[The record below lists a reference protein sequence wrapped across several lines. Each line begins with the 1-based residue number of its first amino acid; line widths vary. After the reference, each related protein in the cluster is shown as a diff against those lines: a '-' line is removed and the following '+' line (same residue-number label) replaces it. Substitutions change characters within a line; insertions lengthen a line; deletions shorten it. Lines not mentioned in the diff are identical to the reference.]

1 MSSFTSASW
10 EKTDLPADDGRPIYA
25 IRGAVGRGFI
35 FWIGYEGSTLSVRIP
50 EGFLTDG
57 PSIPSIVRWAIPK
70 SARERAMKAAA
81 VHDLLCE
88 DPRFDRL
95 TADAI
100 FLTAMK
106 AEGTPAF
113 WREVFFR
120 AARTSGSKA
129 RRNPDEVIFNSNL
142 DG

>member
-1 MSSFTSASW
+1 MSEFTAARW
-10 EKTDLPADDGRPIYA
+10 EDTLLPRDDGRAIYA
-25 IRGAVGRGFI
+25 IRGEAGDGFR
-35 FWIGYEGSTLSVRIP
+35 FWIGYEGSSLVVHVP

-57 PSIPSIVRWAIPK
+57 PSIPSLVRWLVPKTAI
-70 SARERAMKAAA
+70 RQAMKAAA

-106 AEGTPAF
+106 AEGTPTL

-120 AARTSGSKA
+120 AVRTNGSKA
-129 RRNPDEVIFNSNL
+129 RRNPDEVIF
-142 DG
+142 DTP